1 MYEHCNV
8 ERDGRVLTV
17 TIQRPEVMNA
27 LDPETNFELAK
38 VFDEFDA
45 DPELWLAIVTGAGEK
60 AFCAGLDIKSQKP
73 GDTLSKDPTSGFG
86 GLTERFDSSKPIIA
100 AVNGAAIGGGF
111 EIALACDLIVC
122 AEHATFALPEAHIGL
137 APMAGGMHRLT
148 RQIGL
153 KRAMGMLFTG
163 RRIDANEAYALGLV
177 NEVVP
182 AGDLMEC
189 AQRWAANIL
198 KCAPLSTRAI
208 KQCVL
213 EGMRHGNLEGAMRA
227 HYPAIDDMLTSD
239 DLAEG
244 MRAFVEKRRPVWKGR

>member
-8 ERDGRVLTV
+8 QTEGRVLTV
-17 TIQRPEVMNA
+17 TIDRPQVMNA
-27 LDPETNFELAK
+27 LDPQTNFEMAEI
-38 VFDEFDA
+38 FDRFDA
-45 DPELWLAIVTGAGEK
+45 DPDLWIAIVTGAGEK
-60 AFCAGLDIKSQKP
+60 AFCAGLDIKSQTP
-73 GDTLSKDPTSGFG
+73 GDSLSRDPKTGFG
-86 GLTERFDSSKPIIA
+86 GLTERFQSSKPIIA

-111 EIALACDLIVC
+111 EIALACDLIVA
-122 AEHATFALPEAHIGL
+122 AEHASFALPEAHIGL

-153 KRAMGMLFTG
+153 KQAMGMLFTG
-163 RRIDANEAYALGLV
+163 RRLTAPEALALGLV

-182 AGDLMEC
+182 VAELMDC
-189 AQRWAANIL
+189 ARSWAADIL

-213 EGMRHGNLEGAMRA
+213 EGMRHGNLENAMGA
-227 HYPAIDDMLTSD
+227 HYSALDDMLASE

-244 MRAFVEKRRPVWKGR
+244 MRAFVEKRRPEWKGC